1 MRFSVTSVAVLAAIL
16 AMSGCASIAERN
28 KEAQKK
34 TVIGVVDESDLNDI
48 MLTVADPNEA
58 VNYFKEASLK
68 DPKRIDLKR
77 GLAQSLA
84 RAKRSEEANAVYE
97 TIVASGEATDQDR
110 MDYAESLIRTSNWD
124 EAAKQLNKVPPTV
137 ETFQRYRLEAI
148 VADAQ
153 KKLDKADSFYGI
165 AAGMT
170 TQPANV
176 LNNWGYSKLTRK
188 RYSEAEKLFLRAITY
203 DPSLFTAKNNLVLAR
218 GSQRKYALPVI
229 PMTEVE
235 KAELLYTLALTAIK
249 QDDTDIARGLLETA
263 IDTHPRYGKGADRF
277 LAALQPNVER

>member
-1 MRFSVTSVAVLAAIL
+1 MRLSVKTAVLL
-16 AMSGCASIAERN
+16 AGVLALSACGANNGRESEKSI
-28 KEAQKK
+28 
-34 TVIGVVDESDLNDI
+34 IGVVDESDLNDI
-48 MLTVADPNEA
+48 MLTVADPNES
-58 VNYFKEASLK
+58 VNYFRAASLK
-68 DPKRIDLKR
+68 DPERIDLKR

-97 TIVASGEATDQDR
+97 IIVASGEATNKDR
-110 MDYAESLIRTSNWD
+110 MDYAESLIRTSEWKAA
-124 EAAKQLNKVPPTV
+124 EAQLNAVPPTV

-153 KKLDKADSFYGI
+153 QNWTKADSFYETAVGL
-165 AAGMT
+165 T

-188 RYSEAEKLFLRAITY
+188 KYTEAEKLFLRAITY
-203 DPSLFTAKNNLVLAR
+203 DKELFTAKNNLVLAR

-235 KAELLYTLALTAIK
+235 RAELLYTLALTAIK
-249 QDDTDIARGLLETA
+249 QGDNDIGRGLLETA
-263 IDTHPRYGKGADRF
+263 IDTHPRHFEEAVRT
-277 LAALQPNVER
+277 LAALQQNVAR

>member
-1 MRFSVTSVAVLAAIL
+1 MRLSVNTAVLLAGVLALSACAANKNPE
-16 AMSGCASIAERN
+16 AERS
-28 KEAQKK
+28 
-34 TVIGVVDESDLNDI
+34 VIGVVDESNLNDI
-48 MLTVADPNEA
+48 MLTVADPNES
-58 VNYFKEASLK
+58 VEYFRAASLK
-68 DPKRIDLKR
+68 DPERIDLKR

-97 TIVASGEATDQDR
+97 IIVESGEATNKDR
-110 MDYAESLIRTSNWD
+110 MDYAESLIRTSEWKAA
-124 EAAKQLNKVPPTV
+124 EAQLNAVPPTV

-153 KKLDKADSFYGI
+153 QNWTKADSFYETAVGL
-165 AAGMT
+165 T

-188 RYSEAEKLFLRAITY
+188 KYTEAEKLFLRAITY
-203 DPSLFTAKNNLVLAR
+203 DKELFTAKNNLVLAR

-235 KAELLYTLALTAIK
+235 RAELLYTLALTAIK
-249 QDDTDIARGLLETA
+249 QGDTDIGRGLLETA
-263 IDTHPRYGKGADRF
+263 IDTHPRHFEEAVRT
-277 LAALQPNVER
+277 LAALQQNVAR

>member
-1 MRFSVTSVAVLAAIL
+1 MRLSVKTAVLL
-16 AMSGCASIAERN
+16 AGVLALSACGANNGRESERSI
-28 KEAQKK
+28 
-34 TVIGVVDESDLNDI
+34 IGVVDESDLNDI
-48 MLTVADPNEA
+48 MLTVADPNES
-58 VNYFKEASLK
+58 VNYFRAATIK
-68 DPKRIDLKR
+68 DPERIDLKR

-97 TIVASGEATDQDR
+97 IIVASGEATNKDR
-110 MDYAESLIRTSNWD
+110 MDYAESLIRTSEWKAA
-124 EAAKQLNKVPPTV
+124 EAQLNAVPPTV

-153 KKLDKADSFYGI
+153 QNWTKADSFYET
-165 AAGMT
+165 AAGLT

-188 RYSEAEKLFLRAITY
+188 KYDEAERLFLRAITY
-203 DPSLFTAKNNLVLAR
+203 DKELFTAKNNLVLAR

-235 KAELLYTLALTAIK
+235 RAELLYTLALTAIK
-249 QDDTDIARGLLETA
+249 QGDTDIGRGLLETA
-263 IDTHPRYGKGADRF
+263 IDTHPRHFQEAVRT
-277 LAALQPNVER
+277 LQALQPNVAR

>member
-1 MRFSVTSVAVLAAIL
+1 MRLSLKTAVLL
-16 AMSGCASIAERN
+16 AGVLALSACGANNGQESEKSI
-28 KEAQKK
+28 
-34 TVIGVVDESDLNDI
+34 IGVVDESDLNDI
-48 MLTVADPNEA
+48 MLTVADPNES
-58 VNYFKEASLK
+58 VNYFRAATIK
-68 DPKRIDLKR
+68 DPERIDLKR

-97 TIVASGEATDQDR
+97 IIVATGEATNKDR
-110 MDYAESLIRTSNWD
+110 MDYAESLIRTSEWKAA
-124 EAAKQLNKVPPTV
+124 EAQLNTVPPTV

-153 KKLDKADSFYGI
+153 QNWTKADSFYET
-165 AAGMT
+165 AAGLT

-188 RYSEAEKLFLRAITY
+188 KYDEAEKLFLRAITY
-203 DPSLFTAKNNLVLAR
+203 DKELFTAKNNLVLAR

-235 KAELLYTLALTAIK
+235 RAELLYTLALTAIK
-249 QDDTDIARGLLETA
+249 QGDTDIGRGLLETA
-263 IDTHPRYGKGADRF
+263 IDTHPRHFQEAVRT
-277 LAALQPNVER
+277 LQALQTNVAR

>member
-1 MRFSVTSVAVLAAIL
+1 MRLSVKTAVLL
-16 AMSGCASIAERN
+16 AGVLALSACGANNGRESEKSI
-28 KEAQKK
+28 
-34 TVIGVVDESDLNDI
+34 IGVVDESDLNDI
-48 MLTVADPNEA
+48 MLTVADPNES
-58 VNYFKEASLK
+58 VNYFRAASLK
-68 DPKRIDLKR
+68 DPERIDLKR

-97 TIVASGEATDQDR
+97 IIVASGEATNKDR
-110 MDYAESLIRTSNWD
+110 MDYAESLIRTSEWKAA
-124 EAAKQLNKVPPTV
+124 EAQLNAVPPTV

-153 KKLDKADSFYGI
+153 QNWTKADSFYETAVGL
-165 AAGMT
+165 T

-188 RYSEAEKLFLRAITY
+188 KYTEAEKLFLRAITY
-203 DPSLFTAKNNLVLAR
+203 DKELFTAKNNLVLAR

-235 KAELLYTLALTAIK
+235 RAELLYTLALTAIK
-249 QDDTDIARGLLETA
+249 QGDTDIGRGLLETA
-263 IDTHPRYGKGADRF
+263 IDTHPRHFEEAVRT
-277 LAALQPNVER
+277 LAALQQNVAR

>member
-1 MRFSVTSVAVLAAIL
+1 MRLSVKTAVLL
-16 AMSGCASIAERN
+16 AGVLALSACGANNGRESEKSI
-28 KEAQKK
+28 
-34 TVIGVVDESDLNDI
+34 IGVVDESDLNDI
-48 MLTVADPNEA
+48 MLTVADPNES
-58 VNYFKEASLK
+58 VNYFRAASLK
-68 DPKRIDLKR
+68 DPERIDLKR

-97 TIVASGEATDQDR
+97 IIVASGEATNKDR
-110 MDYAESLIRTSNWD
+110 MDYAESLIRTSEWKAA
-124 EAAKQLNKVPPTV
+124 EAQLNAVPPTV

-153 KKLDKADSFYGI
+153 QNWTKADSFYETAVGL
-165 AAGMT
+165 T

-188 RYSEAEKLFLRAITY
+188 KYTEAEKLFLRAITY
-203 DPSLFTAKNNLVLAR
+203 DKELFTAKNNLVLAR

-235 KAELLYTLALTAIK
+235 RAELLYTLALTAIK
-249 QDDTDIARGLLETA
+249 QGDKDIGRGLLETA
-263 IDTHPRYGKGADRF
+263 IDTHPRHFEEAVRT
-277 LAALQPNVER
+277 LAALQQNVAR

>member
-1 MRFSVTSVAVLAAIL
+1 MRLSVKTAVLL
-16 AMSGCASIAERN
+16 AGVLALSACGANNGRESEKSI
-28 KEAQKK
+28 
-34 TVIGVVDESDLNDI
+34 IGVVDESDLNDI
-48 MLTVADPNEA
+48 MLTVADPNES
-58 VNYFKEASLK
+58 VNYFRAASLK
-68 DPKRIDLKR
+68 DPERIDLKR

-97 TIVASGEATDQDR
+97 IIVASGEATNKDR
-110 MDYAESLIRTSNWD
+110 MDYAESLIRTSEWKAA
-124 EAAKQLNKVPPTV
+124 EAQLNAVPPTV

-153 KKLDKADSFYGI
+153 QNWTKADSFYETAVGL
-165 AAGMT
+165 T

-188 RYSEAEKLFLRAITY
+188 KYTEAEKLFLRAITY
-203 DPSLFTAKNNLVLAR
+203 DKELFTAKNNLVLAR

-235 KAELLYTLALTAIK
+235 RAELLYTLALTAIK
-249 QDDTDIARGLLETA
+249 QGDTDIGRGLLETA
-263 IDTHPRYGKGADRF
+263 IDTHPRHFEEAVRTLD
-277 LAALQPNVER
+277 ALQQNVAR

>member
-1 MRFSVTSVAVLAAIL
+1 MRLSVKTAVLL
-16 AMSGCASIAERN
+16 AGVLALSACGANNGRESEKSI
-28 KEAQKK
+28 
-34 TVIGVVDESDLNDI
+34 IGVVDESDLNDI
-48 MLTVADPNEA
+48 MLTVADPNES
-58 VNYFKEASLK
+58 VNYFRAASLK
-68 DPKRIDLKR
+68 DPERIDLKR

-97 TIVASGEATDQDR
+97 IIVASGEATNKDR
-110 MDYAESLIRTSNWD
+110 TDYAESLIRTSEWKAA
-124 EAAKQLNKVPPTV
+124 EAQLNAVPPTV

-153 KKLDKADSFYGI
+153 QNWTKADSFYETAVGL
-165 AAGMT
+165 T

-188 RYSEAEKLFLRAITY
+188 KYTEAEKLFLRAITY
-203 DPSLFTAKNNLVLAR
+203 DKELFTAKNNLVLAR

-235 KAELLYTLALTAIK
+235 RAELLYTLALTAIK
-249 QDDTDIARGLLETA
+249 QGDTDIGRGLLETA
-263 IDTHPRYGKGADRF
+263 IDTHPRHFEEAVRT
-277 LAALQPNVER
+277 LAALQQNVAR

>member
-1 MRFSVTSVAVLAAIL
+1 MRLSVKTAVLL
-16 AMSGCASIAERN
+16 AGVLALSACGANNGQESEKSI
-28 KEAQKK
+28 
-34 TVIGVVDESDLNDI
+34 IGVVDESDLNDI
-48 MLTVADPNEA
+48 MLTVADPNES
-58 VNYFKEASLK
+58 VNYFRAASLK
-68 DPKRIDLKR
+68 DPERIDLKR

-97 TIVASGEATDQDR
+97 IIVASGEATNKDR
-110 MDYAESLIRTSNWD
+110 MDYAESLIRTSEWKAA
-124 EAAKQLNKVPPTV
+124 EAQLNAVPPTV

-153 KKLDKADSFYGI
+153 QNWTKADSFYETAVGL
-165 AAGMT
+165 T

-188 RYSEAEKLFLRAITY
+188 KYTEAEKLFLRAITY
-203 DPSLFTAKNNLVLAR
+203 DKELFTAKNNLVLAR

-235 KAELLYTLALTAIK
+235 RAELLYTLALTAIK
-249 QDDTDIARGLLETA
+249 QGDTDIGRGLLETA
-263 IDTHPRYGKGADRF
+263 IDTHPRHFEEAVRT
-277 LAALQPNVER
+277 LAALQQNVAR

>member
-1 MRFSVTSVAVLAAIL
+1 MRLSVKTAVLL
-16 AMSGCASIAERN
+16 AGVLALSACGANNGRESEKSI
-28 KEAQKK
+28 
-34 TVIGVVDESDLNDI
+34 IGVVDESDLNDI
-48 MLTVADPNEA
+48 MLTVADPNES
-58 VNYFKEASLK
+58 VNYFRAASLK
-68 DPKRIDLKR
+68 DPERIDLKR

-97 TIVASGEATDQDR
+97 IIVASGEATNKDR
-110 MDYAESLIRTSNWD
+110 MDYAESLIRTSEWK
-124 EAAKQLNKVPPTV
+124 AAEVQLNAVPPTV

-153 KKLDKADSFYGI
+153 QNWTKADSFYETAVGL
-165 AAGMT
+165 T

-188 RYSEAEKLFLRAITY
+188 KYTEAEKLFLRAITY
-203 DPSLFTAKNNLVLAR
+203 DKELFTAKNNLVLAR

-235 KAELLYTLALTAIK
+235 RAELLYTLALTAIK
-249 QDDTDIARGLLETA
+249 QGDTDIGRGLLETA
-263 IDTHPRYGKGADRF
+263 IDTHPRHFEEAVRT
-277 LAALQPNVER
+277 LAALQQNVAR